1 MKRLKRGLLISSVV
15 LLVALFAT
23 DGTVSAANPK
33 GDVKVLKI
41 GAIVT
46 VTGPAAAGLKD
57 MADAAGPA
65 EEYFNSKGGITV
77 AGQKYNIK
85 IIAEDDQSNPQGAL
99 AAANKL
105 ISRDGVKFILAP
117 IIPQNNI
124 AISPLCEKAKVIHV
138 RFHGV
143 GGKEEINPD
152 LRYSF
157 ASYMNLYNAPFTYD
171 YLVKNYPQVKR
182 VAIVPVDDPGGVI
195 GSEFGEKAAKAHG
208 LQVVAKQF
216 YPFDAQDFN
225 PILTKVLDKKPDAID
240 ISVGIVVWGSG
251 IINAARELGF
261 KGPIFAPTPLGD
273 MDVLAGMIKG
283 GAQAANDIFITSPDM
298 HSPKMTPMIREIVP
312 LIEKRLNTRA
322 RMDHTIPFET
332 LVLLLAAIEKAQSLD
347 TEKVVQTWENM
358 KEINTIFGKGRM
370 GGKDLFGINHVVIRP
385 VPMSRIV
392 NGKVEHVGFFEKK
405 D

>member
-1 MKRLKRGLLISSVV
+1 MKGVGRNAVV
-15 LLVALFAT
+15 LCAVLLLSLVLAGQVL
-23 DGTVSAANPK
+23 AAEAK
-33 GDVKVLKI
+33 GDVKILKI
-41 GAIVT
+41 GGIVS
-46 VTGPAAAGLKD
+46 VTGYAAAGLKD
-57 MADAAGPA
+57 MADAMGPA
-65 EEYFNSKGGITV
+65 EEYFNGRGGVTV
-77 AGQKYNIK
+77 GGQRYNIK
-85 IIAEDDQSNPQGAL
+85 LIAADDQSTPQGAL

-105 ISRDGVKFILAP
+105 ISSDGVKFILAP

-143 GGKEEINPD
+143 GGKEEINPN

-171 YLVKNYPQVKR
+171 YLVKNYPNVKK

-195 GSEFGEKAAKAHG
+195 GSEFGERAAKAHG
-208 LQVVAKQF
+208 LEVVTKQF
-216 YPFDAQDFN
+216 YPVDTQDFN

-240 ISVGIVVWGSG
+240 ISVGIIVWGSG

-273 MDVLAGMIKG
+273 VEVMASMIKG
-283 GAQAANDIFITSPDM
+283 GPQAATDIFVPAPYM
-298 HSPKMTPMIREIVP
+298 HSPKMSPMIKEIVP
-312 LIEKRLNTRA
+312 LIEKRLNTKA

-332 LVLLLAAIEKAQSLD
+332 LALLLAAIQKAQSLD
-347 TEKVVQTWENM
+347 TEQVVKAWESM
-358 KEINTIFGKGRM
+358 KSMETIFGKGRM
-370 GGKDLFGINHVVIRP
+370 GGKALFGIDHVVIRP

-392 NGKVEHVGFFEKK
+392 NGKVEHVGFFESKE
-405 D
+405 

>member
-1 MKRLKRGLLISSVV
+1 MKRVRREAVVIGFVV
-15 LLVALFAT
+15 LVSLVLLGA
-23 DGTVSAANPK
+23 VSALQAK
-33 GDVKVLKI
+33 DDVKILKI
-41 GAIVT
+41 GAIVSI
-46 VTGPAAAGLKD
+46 TGPAAAGLKD
-57 MADAAGPA
+57 MADASGPA
-65 EEYFNSKGGITV
+65 EEYFNSKGGVTI
-77 AGQKYNIK
+77 AGQKYHIK

-124 AISPLCEKAKVIHV
+124 AISPLCEKSKVIHV

-143 GGKEEINPD
+143 GGKEEINPN

-171 YLVKNYPQVKR
+171 YLVKNYPNVKK

-208 LQVVAKQF
+208 LEVVTKQF
-216 YPFDAQDFN
+216 YPFDTQDFN

-240 ISVGIVVWGSG
+240 VSVGIIVWGAG

-273 MDVLAGMIKG
+273 MNVLASMIKG
-283 GAQAANDIFITSPDM
+283 GPQAASDIFITSPDM
-298 HSPKMTPMIREIVP
+298 YNPKMTPMIKEIVP
-312 LIEKRLNTRA
+312 LLEKRLKTKA
-322 RMDHTIPFET
+322 RMDHTIPFECLT
-332 LVLLLAAIEKAQSLD
+332 LLLAAMQKAQSLD
-347 TEKVVQTWENM
+347 TEKVVKAWESM
-358 KEINTIFGKGRM
+358 KSIDTIFGKGRM
-370 GGKDLFGINHVVIRP
+370 GGKGLFGIDHVVIRP
-385 VPMSRIV
+385 VPMSRIA
-392 NGKVEHVGFFEKK
+392 NGKVEHVGFFESKE
-405 D
+405 